1 MQEHLRRCYFSEL
14 FWESCTPHDH
24 SSAVVQMVREG
35 YTWILTPRFVFA
47 ETNTSRFSPRDR
59 IGSTWWRDYRCWIIG
74 RVSCL
79 DRQPCCARLKQPLQ
93 RCGPQG
99 RVGCF
104 EDLFNRV
111 ITYPAAQFT
120 FCDWFL
126 FEPGSAVLARGEV
139 LIYILA
145 SSRNGIINRQS
156 NQQRDRD
163 AAGNTIPVSGRVISE
178 IYLGERPH
186 HPGNSTL
193 GDNHSVQLTTVT

>member
-35 YTWILTPRFVFA
+35 YTWILTPPVLYLRKPTQVVSPP
-47 ETNTSRFSPRDR
+47 ETESVARSGGITD
-59 IGSTWWRDYRCWIIG
+59 GWISE

-79 DRQPCCARLKQPLQ
+79 DRQPCCAS
-93 RCGPQG
+93 
-99 RVGCF
+99 F

-111 ITYPAAQFT
+111 ITYPASQFT

-145 SSRNGIINRQS
+145 SSRNGILTGKVTSKGIAMQPVIPFLS
-156 NQQRDRD
+156 
-163 AAGNTIPVSGRVISE
+163 AAA
-178 IYLGERPH
+178 
-186 HPGNSTL
+186 
-193 GDNHSVQLTTVT
+193 